1 MKALLT
7 SLIAAALTGCAGV
20 QVTEVPRDLFA
31 DKHFG
36 VPMPVLT
43 RDEIFALNDDMRAFA
58 DGQLK
63 QQVARQ
69 GYFLGLFQTLQKQ
82 LRLDYDAAGTY
93 TAEQTFG
100 ARSGNCLSLV
110 ILTAAFAKHLD
121 VPVRYQSVIGEANWS
136 RTAGIA
142 FYSSHV
148 NLKVGTRD
156 NGAPPTPGNDG
167 MTIDFVAPGS
177 PTRYPTRPIDEDT
190 LLAMYM
196 NNRAAETLVN
206 GEIVTAYWWARA
218 AVEQAPAFLAGVNTL
233 GVVYLRNKNIKEA
246 EDAFRYVLEREPA
259 ESLAMTN
266 LMRVATLQGRVNE
279 VAYWRDKLAALEPY
293 PPFYFLDQG
302 KAALARGE
310 VEAAMALF
318 ERELKRLPYNDELHF
333 AIAIAD
339 LRRGDLRGAEKH
351 LLMAQK
357 YSGTSAAREIY
368 SAKRAHL
375 KATATN

>member
-7 SLIAAALTGCAGV
+7 SLIAAALAGCASV
-20 QVTEVPRDLFA
+20 QVTEVPRSLFV
-31 DKHFG
+31 DKYFG

-43 RDEIFALNDDMRAFA
+43 PAEIFALNDDMRAFA
-58 DGQLK
+58 NQRLK
-63 QQVARQ
+63 QEVVRH
-69 GYFLGLFQTLQKQ
+69 GYFLGLFETLQKQ
-82 LRLDYDAAGTY
+82 LHLDYDAGTF
-93 TAEQTFG
+93 TAEQTFE

-110 ILTAAFAKHLD
+110 ILTAAFAKHLG
-121 VPVRYQSVIGEANWS
+121 VPVRYQTVIGEPNWS

-148 NLKVGTRD
+148 NLKVGSKD
-156 NGAPPTPGNDG
+156 NSAPLAGGYDG

-177 PTRYPTRPIDEDT
+177 PTRYPTREVDEQT

-196 NNRAAETLVN
+196 NNRAAESLVN
-206 GEIVTAYWWARA
+206 GELVAAYWWARG
-218 AVEQAPAFLAGVNTL
+218 AVEQAPAYLAGINTL
-233 GVVYLRNKNIKEA
+233 GVVYLRNHNIGEA

-259 ESLAMTN
+259 EGLAMSN
-266 LMRVATLQGRVNE
+266 LVRVLTLQGRVNE
-279 VAYWRDKLAALEPY
+279 IAHWRAKLAALEPY

-310 VEAAMALF
+310 VDAALALF

-333 AIAIAD
+333 AIAMAD
-339 LRRGDLRGAEKH
+339 LRRGDARGAEKH
-351 LLMAQK
+351 LSMAQK
-357 YSGTSAAREIY
+357 YSATPAAREIY

-375 KATATN
+375 KATLTN

>member
-7 SLIAAALTGCAGV
+7 SLIAVALAGCAGV
-20 QVTEVPRDLFA
+20 QVAEVPRSLFG
-31 DKHFG
+31 DEHFG

-43 RDEIFALNDDMRAFA
+43 PAEIFALNDDMRAFA

-63 QQVARQ
+63 HEVARH
-69 GYFLGLFQTLQKQ
+69 GYFLGLFETLQKQ

-93 TAEQTFG
+93 TAEQTFA

-121 VPVRYQSVIGEANWS
+121 VPVRYQTVIGEANWS

-156 NGAPPTPGNDG
+156 NGAPVSGGYDG

-177 PTRYPTRPIDEDT
+177 PTRYPTRPVEEET

-196 NNRAAETLVN
+196 NNRAAELLVA
-206 GEIVTAYWWARA
+206 GEIVAAYWWARA
-218 AVEQAPAFLAGVNTL
+218 AIEQAPAYLAGVNTL
-233 GVVYLRNKNIKEA
+233 GVVYLRNRNVKEA

-259 ESLAMTN
+259 EGLAMTN
-266 LMRVATLQGRVNE
+266 LIRVLTLQGRANE

-310 VEAAMALF
+310 VDAALALF

-333 AIAIAD
+333 AIAMAD
-339 LRRGDLRGAEKH
+339 LRRGDLRAAEKH
-351 LLMAQK
+351 LSMAQK
-357 YSGTSAAREIY
+357 YSATSAAREIY
-368 SAKRAHL
+368 SAKRAQL